1 MDPQVGHVIGGAVPS
16 TAFVERRHASTDHAV
31 FVVVP
36 WRRFFAIDGVGG
48 PRSTDYDIA
57 GSVLRATLAECERLV
72 RRERFAGPTRRV
84 VAETLW
90 WPAGGAPA
98 EASPDGF
105 ANRSEWHWRQ
115 LLEIPDEAND
125 AQIADAIGSDRGS
138 LTRQISFT
146 EGPVAQWLHVGDPD
160 GELTSVRRL
169 FGAIAEGG
177 YRPEGPLHV
186 LALVD
191 PRTVPHDRV
200 RAIFR
205 QPIA

>member
-1 MDPQVGHVIGGAVPS
+1 MDPHVGQVAGGLAPS
-16 TAFVERRHASTDHAV
+16 TAFVERRHASTGHAV

-36 WRRFFAIDGVGG
+36 SRRFIAIDGVGG
-48 PRSTDYDIA
+48 PMSADYDIA

-72 RRERFAGPTRRV
+72 RRERLAGPTRRV

-90 WPAGGAPA
+90 WPAGDAT
-98 EASPDGF
+98 PDGF
-105 ANRSEWHWRQ
+105 ADRSEWHWRQ
-115 LLEIPDEAND
+115 MLEIPDEASVG
-125 AQIADAIGSDRGS
+125 QIAKAIGSGRGS
-138 LTRQISFT
+138 FTRQLMFT
-146 EGPVAQWLHVGDPD
+146 EGPVAQWLHIGDSD
-160 GELTSVRRL
+160 GEVTSLRRL

-177 YRPEGPLHV
+177 YRPVGPLHV

-191 PRTVPHDRV
+191 PRSVPRDRA